1 MSFVGWSTS
10 SHVKNAS
17 YFKLASNEEG
27 VAFNP
32 LPFLRKTIY
41 FFVKVDIHKYAC
53 LKKQTNILLIKG
65 IVNLTTLHF

>member
-27 VAFNP
+27 VACNP
-32 LPFLRKTIY
+32 LPFLQKAIY
-41 FFVKVDIHKYAC
+41 FLSKWIYISTYVEKNRSIIVFKGFV
-53 LKKQTNILLIKG
+53 N
-65 IVNLTTLHF
+65 